1 MKLTRLKRIAGILR
15 LPGDKSISH
24 RAALIASL
32 ASGSSRINNYST
44 ALDCSSTLDCLRQL
58 GVEVSRNENLVDIV
72 GRTQLQ
78 RPDSP
83 LNCGNSGSTIRI
95 ISGVLARQPFSSL
108 LTGDESLSS
117 RPMGRVIKP
126 LELMGAKI
134 DSTEGKPP
142 LTVHGVKE
150 IRPISYELPVASAQ
164 VKSAILF
171 AALGASGRTQVKESS
186 LSRDHTERLFNGFGV
201 NVTTSKDLTVTL
213 DGPAQLVGGEITIP
227 GDISSAAYFVAAAML
242 LPGSELTIE
251 GVGLN
256 PTRAEFLSVLNSW
269 GAQISTS
276 AVTHERNEPIG
287 TIEVRG
293 QQSNSIINEADRR
306 VEKSKIP
313 SVIDELPLLAVVG
326 SQVPGGIE
334 IRDAAELRHKESD
347 RLKATAIN
355 LRRMGGEVEE
365 LEDGLKVFGPTQ
377 LRGAALDSFGDHR
390 IAMAFTVA
398 ALLADGETEIAGA
411 NCVNISFPEFFQ
423 LLDSVSI
430 R

>member
-1 MKLTRLKRIAGILR
+1 
-15 LPGDKSISH
+15 
-24 RAALIASL
+24 
-32 ASGSSRINNYST
+32 
-44 ALDCSSTLDCLRQL
+44 
-58 GVEVSRNENLVDIV
+58 
-72 GRTQLQ
+72 
-78 RPDSP
+78 
-83 LNCGNSGSTIRI
+83 
-95 ISGVLARQPFSSL
+95 
-108 LTGDESLSS
+108 
-117 RPMGRVIKP
+117 
-126 LELMGAKI
+126 
-134 DSTEGKPP
+134 
-142 LTVHGVKE
+142 
-150 IRPISYELPVASAQ
+150 
-164 VKSAILF
+164 
-171 AALGASGRTQVKESS
+171 
-186 LSRDHTERLFNGFGV
+186 
-201 NVTTSKDLTVTL
+201 
-213 DGPAQLVGGEITIP
+213 
-227 GDISSAAYFVAAAML
+227 
-242 LPGSELTIE
+242 
-251 GVGLN
+251 
-256 PTRAEFLSVLNSW
+256 
-269 GAQISTS
+269 
-276 AVTHERNEPIG
+276 
-287 TIEVRG
+287 VRG